1 VGAVLPISRSK
12 HPQSGGDGGSANEE
26 SSSTVTSYGGY
37 LAAKDAGR
45 EQDIKFFG
53 VDSP

>member
-1 VGAVLPISRSK
+1 MLTLPIAQSK
-12 HPQSGGDGGSANEE
+12 HPQSGGDGRSANEP
-26 SSSTVTSYGGY
+26 SSTVTSYGAY